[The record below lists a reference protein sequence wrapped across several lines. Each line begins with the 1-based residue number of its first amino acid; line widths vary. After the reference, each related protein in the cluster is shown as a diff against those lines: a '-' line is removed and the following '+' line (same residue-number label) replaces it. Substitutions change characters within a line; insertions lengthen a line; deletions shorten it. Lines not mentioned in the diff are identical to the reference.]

1 MESLSASSGGGGN
14 GGGGGVI
21 RTGGTWVET
30 DRPVSGDS
38 GESGLG
44 SLPALE
50 SLLGYVQLRDGL
62 KRSMQDL
69 SLLCLPAHPC
79 WVPGFPNNL
88 HPPIS
93 SPLEQPYFRARGQ
106 VSHAH
111 LSQPHTDGSMSTC
124 RHTCLPVTETHLI
137 PETHLSP
144 SWHGPEDDLG

>member
-21 RTGGTWVET
+21 RTGGTWLETGLSVEIQ
-30 DRPVSGDS
+30 VNLDS
-38 GESGLG
+38 GLSQLCWV
-44 SLPALE
+44 SME

-88 HPPIS
+88 HPP
-93 SPLEQPYFRARGQ
+93 F
-106 VSHAH
+106 
-111 LSQPHTDGSMSTC
+111 
-124 RHTCLPVTETHLI
+124 PV
-137 PETHLSP
+137 P
-144 SWHGPEDDLG
+144 